1 MPAGAAQTF
10 VGRVL
15 IEALASRTVLVVVEN
30 LDALFETLGK
40 EGQHSLRAF
49 IQENPRMTIVATAQ
63 RLVEDLS
70 SRAKPFFG
78 FFQTEYLK
86 PLNLAEATELLRNI
100 ARMNRKRDVVEFL
113 DTRRGRSRI
122 RALHHLSGGNHRIYI
137 VLSHFITK
145 DSIDAL
151 VGPFMKMVDEL
162 TPYYQER
169 IRWLSP
175 LQRRIVE
182 LLCRCEGPVPVKE
195 LAKRLFGSQQTISR
209 QLQELREKGYVEAN
223 ARGREMLYE
232 VSEPLMRIC
241 VEVKEN
247 SVPRPLR
254 LLVDFLRAWYEDSE
268 LTDRLLDAEPMCVAR
283 TYLESALDRN
293 REVGSLRKDLLMED
307 YQQTLQPQV
316 AADDLKDLST
326 CLAALPESA
335 LLALQCW
342 AEGREEEGNAEWKRA
357 IERELDGAG
366 AGHLVRRTSSA
377 LLKEGV
383 ALYRK
388 VDYSAAATRFN
399 RVINIAEGQLD
410 QFASAIRLRG
420 LCFYFTGETGA
431 ARADWTRVI
440 EMKGSPPQEVARSL
454 FHRGFVR
461 SDSTLVE
468 ERGED
473 WRRLIQMDAVQVWEL
488 SWALVNVGIV
498 HWDKEEL
505 QAAEA
510 CWTRAIE
517 LRDAPG
523 DAVSLALSYLC
534 QLYQKTKALGSFEA
548 AKHRLLEM
556 TNAAAQA
563 LGRLWLCLG
572 VGLLESGDFRSARV
586 EFTRVIDHPGMPADL
601 VVSAY
606 VHRASC
612 RRIEGNL
619 RAATEECAAALAV
632 VGPGPEQMANALS
645 NRAFLLGEIGDLEA
659 ARDDCTRII
668 ELQNVPVNQ
677 VLWALDHR
685 GHLHQRLGN
694 LAGAI
699 QDWTRVL
706 EMPGASPQGIA
717 DALLKRADCHEAAGE
732 DGLAQADYSRV
743 IELQGVSV
751 EQLAFALV
759 SRGLGRTKG
768 GDLDGAL
775 ADYTRAIDLPEVP
788 SEQLASALFHRRFL
802 FVRIRDWA
810 SAEADETRLVGLAGV
825 PAGLAY
831 VVLMSKSFAH
841 AVGGDL
847 DEARENC
854 MRVINLPDARPFM
867 MVHAF
872 LRLTEIAWSQ
882 GQWQEG
888 FSSLGTALDR
898 GSKADPKTFGSCVDL
913 ASVLFSAGLSP
924 TARQVQVAEM
934 IRTYARYQ
942 ALPSLGEGLI
952 RHIGK
957 LFQKGAPFPSSDNL
971 VQWQRA
977 WEQGAAGEVD
987 FQLPLRLLRV
997 GIAFVSTGGTDP
1009 TVLLELAAAERSILR
1024 QALGL
1029 EETE

>member
-1 MPAGAAQTF
+1 MVEAESGRLNPLKSMEPQPDSATIWVFTPSRNTPEELEAILVQRRQLLEDAVERVRESALTGHKHHQLFVGPRGSGKTFLASLIVHRAQQTKDVVDRLRVAWLNEDETCTTLLEFLLKIHAALGNRYPNEFPPDAIAPAYDMPAGAAQTF

-15 IEALASRTVLVVVEN
+15 LEALASRTVLVVVEN

-86 PLNLAEATELLRNI
+86 PLNLDEATELLRNI
-100 ARMNRKRDVVEFL
+100 ARMNRKQDVVEFL
-113 DTRRGRSRI
+113 DSRRGRSRI

-254 LLVDFLRAWYEDSE
+254 LLVDFLRVWYEDSE

-283 TYLESALDRN
+283 AYLESALDRN

-316 AADDLKDLST
+316 
-326 CLAALPESA
+326 
-335 LLALQCW
+335 
-342 AEGREEEGNAEWKRA
+342 
-357 IERELDGAG
+357 
-366 AGHLVRRTSSA
+366 
-377 LLKEGV
+377 GV
-383 ALYRK
+383 
-388 VDYSAAATRFN
+388 
-399 RVINIAEGQLD
+399 
-410 QFASAIRLRG
+410 
-420 LCFYFTGETGA
+420 
-431 ARADWTRVI
+431 
-440 EMKGSPPQEVARSL
+440 
-454 FHRGFVR
+454 
-461 SDSTLVE
+461 
-468 ERGED
+468 
-473 WRRLIQMDAVQVWEL
+473 
-488 SWALVNVGIV
+488 
-498 HWDKEEL
+498 
-505 QAAEA
+505 
-510 CWTRAIE
+510 
-517 LRDAPG
+517 
-523 DAVSLALSYLC
+523 
-534 QLYQKTKALGSFEA
+534 
-548 AKHRLLEM
+548 
-556 TNAAAQA
+556 
-563 LGRLWLCLG
+563 
-572 VGLLESGDFRSARV
+572 
-586 EFTRVIDHPGMPADL
+586 
-601 VVSAY
+601 
-606 VHRASC
+606 
-612 RRIEGNL
+612 
-619 RAATEECAAALAV
+619 
-632 VGPGPEQMANALS
+632 
-645 NRAFLLGEIGDLEA
+645 
-659 ARDDCTRII
+659 
-668 ELQNVPVNQ
+668 
-677 VLWALDHR
+677 
-685 GHLHQRLGN
+685 
-694 LAGAI
+694 
-699 QDWTRVL
+699 
-706 EMPGASPQGIA
+706 
-717 DALLKRADCHEAAGE
+717 
-732 DGLAQADYSRV
+732 
-743 IELQGVSV
+743 
-751 EQLAFALV
+751 
-759 SRGLGRTKG
+759 
-768 GDLDGAL
+768 
-775 ADYTRAIDLPEVP
+775 
-788 SEQLASALFHRRFL
+788 
-802 FVRIRDWA
+802 
-810 SAEADETRLVGLAGV
+810 DE
-825 PAGLAY
+825 
-831 VVLMSKSFAH
+831 
-841 AVGGDL
+841 
-847 DEARENC
+847 
-854 MRVINLPDARPFM
+854 
-867 MVHAF
+867 
-872 LRLTEIAWSQ
+872 

-952 RHIGK
+952 RHIGN
-957 LFQKGAPFPSSDNL
+957 LFRKGAPFPSTDNL

-977 WEQGAAGEVD
+977 WEQGAAGDAD

-997 GIAFVSTGGTDP
+997 GIAFVSKGGADP
-1009 TVLLELAAAERSILR
+1009 TVLLELAAVERSILR

-1029 EETE
+1029 EEAE

>member
-1 MPAGAAQTF
+1 MVEAESGRLNPLKSMESQPDSTTIWVFTPSRNTPDELEAILVQRRQLLEDAVERVRESALTGHKHHQLFVGPRGSGKTFLASLIVHRAQQTKDVVDRLRVAWLNEDETCTTLLEFLLKIHAALGNRYPNEFPPDAIAPAYEMPAGAAQTF

-15 IEALASRTVLVVVEN
+15 LEALASRTVLVVVEN

-86 PLNLAEATELLRNI
+86 PLNLDEATELLRNI
-100 ARMNRKRDVVEFL
+100 ARMNRKQDVVEFL

-283 TYLESALDRN
+283 AYLESALDRN

-316 AADDLKDLST
+316 
-326 CLAALPESA
+326 
-335 LLALQCW
+335 
-342 AEGREEEGNAEWKRA
+342 
-357 IERELDGAG
+357 
-366 AGHLVRRTSSA
+366 
-377 LLKEGV
+377 GV
-383 ALYRK
+383 
-388 VDYSAAATRFN
+388 
-399 RVINIAEGQLD
+399 
-410 QFASAIRLRG
+410 
-420 LCFYFTGETGA
+420 
-431 ARADWTRVI
+431 
-440 EMKGSPPQEVARSL
+440 
-454 FHRGFVR
+454 
-461 SDSTLVE
+461 
-468 ERGED
+468 
-473 WRRLIQMDAVQVWEL
+473 
-488 SWALVNVGIV
+488 
-498 HWDKEEL
+498 
-505 QAAEA
+505 
-510 CWTRAIE
+510 
-517 LRDAPG
+517 
-523 DAVSLALSYLC
+523 
-534 QLYQKTKALGSFEA
+534 
-548 AKHRLLEM
+548 
-556 TNAAAQA
+556 
-563 LGRLWLCLG
+563 
-572 VGLLESGDFRSARV
+572 
-586 EFTRVIDHPGMPADL
+586 
-601 VVSAY
+601 
-606 VHRASC
+606 
-612 RRIEGNL
+612 
-619 RAATEECAAALAV
+619 
-632 VGPGPEQMANALS
+632 
-645 NRAFLLGEIGDLEA
+645 
-659 ARDDCTRII
+659 
-668 ELQNVPVNQ
+668 
-677 VLWALDHR
+677 
-685 GHLHQRLGN
+685 
-694 LAGAI
+694 
-699 QDWTRVL
+699 
-706 EMPGASPQGIA
+706 
-717 DALLKRADCHEAAGE
+717 
-732 DGLAQADYSRV
+732 
-743 IELQGVSV
+743 
-751 EQLAFALV
+751 
-759 SRGLGRTKG
+759 
-768 GDLDGAL
+768 
-775 ADYTRAIDLPEVP
+775 
-788 SEQLASALFHRRFL
+788 
-802 FVRIRDWA
+802 
-810 SAEADETRLVGLAGV
+810 DE
-825 PAGLAY
+825 
-831 VVLMSKSFAH
+831 
-841 AVGGDL
+841 
-847 DEARENC
+847 
-854 MRVINLPDARPFM
+854 
-867 MVHAF
+867 
-872 LRLTEIAWSQ
+872 

-888 FSSLGTALDR
+888 FSSLVTALDR

-913 ASVLFSAGLSP
+913 VGVLFSAGLSP

-952 RHIGK
+952 RHIGN
-957 LFQKGAPFPSSDNL
+957 LFRKGAPFPSTDNL

-977 WEQGAAGEVD
+977 WEQGAAGDAD

-997 GIAFVSTGGTDP
+997 GIAFVSKGGADP
-1009 TVLLELAAAERSILR
+1009 TVLLELAAVERSILR
-1024 QALGL
+1024 QALRL